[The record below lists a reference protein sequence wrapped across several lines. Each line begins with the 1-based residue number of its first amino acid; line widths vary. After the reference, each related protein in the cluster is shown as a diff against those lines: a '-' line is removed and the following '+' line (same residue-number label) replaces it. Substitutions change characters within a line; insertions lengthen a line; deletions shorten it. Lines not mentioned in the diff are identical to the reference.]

1 MERYLVEF
9 KAKDNEEDY
18 CFILAES
25 PLDAKKWV
33 EDYIHV
39 SVIRVSLIDIHDE
52 SNKEKEVLWELVEN
66 KTEVAN
72 INEISQIQ
80 QEEKSSNNVLMLRN
94 KYIQKLKNLNA
105 IIQAYKKACRIDME
119 YENINDL
126 PSDTKIT
133 NRFIAYKNIV
143 KEFVKDLSVAKNE
156 DDIYNIYNKF
166 SDEKRMLDE
175 ILIDL
180 KESMHDSND
189 KSDIKE
195 RDE

>member
-52 SNKEKEVLWELVEN
+52 SNKEKEVLWELDEN
-66 KTEVAN
+66 QAELSS
-72 INEISQIQ
+72 INEISQM
-80 QEEKSSNNVLMLRN
+80 QEEKPSDAVLMLKN
-94 KYIQKLKNLNA
+94 KYIQKLKDLNA
-105 IIQAYKKACRIDME
+105 IIRTYKKACRIDME
-119 YENINDL
+119 YENVDDL
-126 PSDTKIT
+126 LSDTKII

-143 KEFVKDLSVAKNE
+143 KEFVKDLSVAQNE

-166 SDEKRMLDE
+166 SDEKNMLDE

-189 KSDIKE
+189 KSDTKE

>member
-18 CFILAES
+18 CFVLAES

-52 SNKEKEVLWELVEN
+52 SNKEKEVLWELDEN
-66 KTEVAN
+66 QAELSS
-72 INEISQIQ
+72 INEISQM
-80 QEEKSSNNVLMLRN
+80 QEEKPSDAVLMLKN
-94 KYIQKLKNLNA
+94 KYIQKLKDLNA
-105 IIQAYKKACRIDME
+105 IIRTYKKACRIDME
-119 YENINDL
+119 YENVDDL
-126 PSDTKIT
+126 LSDTKII

-143 KEFVKDLSVAKNE
+143 KEFVKDLSVAQNE

-166 SDEKRMLDE
+166 SDEKNMLDE

-189 KSDIKE
+189 KSDTKE

>member
-9 KAKDNEEDY
+9 KTRDNKGNF
-18 CFILAES
+18 CFVLAET
-25 PLDAKKWV
+25 PLEAKKWV

-52 SNKEKEVLWELVEN
+52 SNKEKEVLWELGES
-66 KTEVAN
+66 KTEVSN
-72 INEISQIQ
+72 INEISQT
-80 QEEKSSNNVLMLRN
+80 QEEKPSNTVLMLRN
-94 KYIQKLKNLNA
+94 
-105 IIQAYKKACRIDME
+105 
-119 YENINDL
+119 
-126 PSDTKIT
+126 
-133 NRFIAYKNIV
+133 IV
-143 KEFVKDLSVAKNE
+143 KEIVKDLSVTKNE

-166 SDEKRMLDE
+166 SDEKNMLDE

-189 KSDIKE
+189 KSDTKE

>member
-9 KAKDNEEDY
+9 KAKDNEEYY

-39 SVIRVSLIDIHDE
+39 SVIRLSLIDIHDE

-80 QEEKSSNNVLMLRN
+80 QEEKSSNTVLMLRN

-119 YENINDL
+119 YENIDDL
-126 PSDTKIT
+126 PSGTKIT

-189 KSDIKE
+189 KSDTKE

>member
-52 SNKEKEVLWELVEN
+52 SNKEKEVLWELDEN
-66 KTEVAN
+66 KTEVSN
-72 INEISQIQ
+72 INEISQM
-80 QEEKSSNNVLMLRN
+80 QEEKPSNTVLMLRN
-94 KYIQKLKNLNA
+94 
-105 IIQAYKKACRIDME
+105 
-119 YENINDL
+119 
-126 PSDTKIT
+126 
-133 NRFIAYKNIV
+133 IV
-143 KEFVKDLSVAKNE
+143 KEIVKDLSVAKNE
-156 DDIYNIYNKF
+156 DDIYNKF

-180 KESMHDSND
+180 KESTHDSND
-189 KSDIKE
+189 KSDTKE

>member
-52 SNKEKEVLWELVEN
+52 SNKEKEVLWELGEN
-66 KTEVAN
+66 KTEVSN

-80 QEEKSSNNVLMLRN
+80 EEKPSNTVLMLRN
-94 KYIQKLKNLNA
+94 
-105 IIQAYKKACRIDME
+105 
-119 YENINDL
+119 
-126 PSDTKIT
+126 
-133 NRFIAYKNIV
+133 IV
-143 KEFVKDLSVAKNE
+143 KEIVKDLSVAKNE
-156 DDIYNIYNKF
+156 DDIYNKF
-166 SDEKRMLDE
+166 SDEKSMLDE

-180 KESMHDSND
+180 KESTHDSND
-189 KSDIKE
+189 KSDTKE

>member
-1 MERYLVEF
+1 MERNLVEF

-52 SNKEKEVLWELVEN
+52 SNKEKEVLWELDEN
-66 KTEVAN
+66 QAELSS
-72 INEISQIQ
+72 INEISQM
-80 QEEKSSNNVLMLRN
+80 QEEKPSNTVLMLRN
-94 KYIQKLKNLNA
+94 
-105 IIQAYKKACRIDME
+105 
-119 YENINDL
+119 
-126 PSDTKIT
+126 
-133 NRFIAYKNIV
+133 IV
-143 KEFVKDLSVAKNE
+143 KEIVKDLSVAKNE

-166 SDEKRMLDE
+166 SDEKSMLDE

-180 KESMHDSND
+180 KESPHDSND
-189 KSDIKE
+189 KSDTKE

>member
-9 KAKDNEEDY
+9 KAKDNEKDY

-52 SNKEKEVLWELVEN
+52 SNKENEVLWELDEN
-66 KTEVAN
+66 KTEVSN

-80 QEEKSSNNVLMLRN
+80 EEKPSNTVLMLRN
-94 KYIQKLKNLNA
+94 
-105 IIQAYKKACRIDME
+105 
-119 YENINDL
+119 
-126 PSDTKIT
+126 
-133 NRFIAYKNIV
+133 IV
-143 KEFVKDLSVAKNE
+143 KEIVKDLSVAKNE

-166 SDEKRMLDE
+166 SNEKRMLDE

-180 KESMHDSND
+180 KESTHDSND
-189 KSDIKE
+189 KSDTKE

>member
-52 SNKEKEVLWELVEN
+52 SNKEKEVLWELDEN
-66 KTEVAN
+66 QAELSN
-72 INEISQIQ
+72 INEISQM
-80 QEEKSSNNVLMLRN
+80 QEEKPSNTVLMLRN
-94 KYIQKLKNLNA
+94 
-105 IIQAYKKACRIDME
+105 
-119 YENINDL
+119 
-126 PSDTKIT
+126 
-133 NRFIAYKNIV
+133 IV
-143 KEFVKDLSVAKNE
+143 KEIVKDLSVAKNE

-166 SDEKRMLDE
+166 SDEKSMLDE

-180 KESMHDSND
+180 KESTHDSND
-189 KSDIKE
+189 KSDTKE

>member
-9 KAKDNEEDY
+9 KTKDNEEDY

-52 SNKEKEVLWELVEN
+52 SNKEKEVLWELGEN
-66 KTEVAN
+66 KTEVSN

-80 QEEKSSNNVLMLRN
+80 EEKPSNTVLMLRN
-94 KYIQKLKNLNA
+94 
-105 IIQAYKKACRIDME
+105 
-119 YENINDL
+119 
-126 PSDTKIT
+126 
-133 NRFIAYKNIV
+133 IV
-143 KEFVKDLSVAKNE
+143 KEIVKDLSVAKNE

-166 SDEKRMLDE
+166 SDEKSMLDE

-180 KESMHDSND
+180 KESTHDSND
-189 KSDIKE
+189 KSDTKE

>member
-1 MERYLVEF
+1 MNL
-9 KAKDNEEDY
+9 KLKIMKKTIA
-18 CFILAES
+18 FILAES

-80 QEEKSSNNVLMLRN
+80 QEEKSSNTVLMLRN

-119 YENINDL
+119 YENIDDL

-175 ILIDL
+175 FLIDL
-180 KESMHDSND
+180 KESMHDSHD
-189 KSDIKE
+189 KSDTKE

>member
-52 SNKEKEVLWELVEN
+52 SNKEKEVLWELGEN
-66 KTEVAN
+66 KTEVSN

-80 QEEKSSNNVLMLRN
+80 EEKPSNTVLMLRN
-94 KYIQKLKNLNA
+94 
-105 IIQAYKKACRIDME
+105 
-119 YENINDL
+119 
-126 PSDTKIT
+126 
-133 NRFIAYKNIV
+133 IV
-143 KEFVKDLSVAKNE
+143 KEIVKDLSVAKNE

-166 SDEKRMLDE
+166 SDEKSMLDE

-180 KESMHDSND
+180 KESTHDSND
-189 KSDIKE
+189 KSDTKE

>member
-52 SNKEKEVLWELVEN
+52 SNKEKEVLWELDEN
-66 KTEVAN
+66 QAELSS
-72 INEISQIQ
+72 INEISQM
-80 QEEKSSNNVLMLRN
+80 QEEKPSDAVLMLKN
-94 KYIQKLKNLNA
+94 KYIQKLKDLNA
-105 IIQAYKKACRIDME
+105 IIRTYKKACRIDME
-119 YENINDL
+119 YENVDDL
-126 PSDTKIT
+126 LSDTKII

-143 KEFVKDLSVAKNE
+143 KEFVKDLSVAQNE

-166 SDEKRMLDE
+166 SDERH
-175 ILIDL
+175 I
-180 KESMHDSND
+180 
-189 KSDIKE
+189 
-195 RDE
+195 

>member
-52 SNKEKEVLWELVEN
+52 SNKEKKVLWELGEN
-66 KTEVAN
+66 KIEVSN

-80 QEEKSSNNVLMLRN
+80 EEKPSNTVLMLRN
-94 KYIQKLKNLNA
+94 
-105 IIQAYKKACRIDME
+105 
-119 YENINDL
+119 
-126 PSDTKIT
+126 
-133 NRFIAYKNIV
+133 IV
-143 KEFVKDLSVAKNE
+143 KEIVKDLSVAKNE

-166 SDEKRMLDE
+166 SDEKSMLDE

-180 KESMHDSND
+180 KESTHDSND
-189 KSDIKE
+189 KSDTKE

>member
-52 SNKEKEVLWELVEN
+52 SNKEKEVLWELDEN
-66 KTEVAN
+66 KTEVSN

-80 QEEKSSNNVLMLRN
+80 EEKPSNTVLMLRN
-94 KYIQKLKNLNA
+94 
-105 IIQAYKKACRIDME
+105 
-119 YENINDL
+119 
-126 PSDTKIT
+126 
-133 NRFIAYKNIV
+133 IV
-143 KEFVKDLSVAKNE
+143 KEIVKDLSVAKNE

-166 SDEKRMLDE
+166 SNEKRMLDE

-180 KESMHDSND
+180 KESTHDSND
-189 KSDIKE
+189 KSDTKE

>member
-52 SNKEKEVLWELVEN
+52 SNKEKEVLWELDEN
-66 KTEVAN
+66 QAELSS
-72 INEISQIQ
+72 INEISQM
-80 QEEKSSNNVLMLRN
+80 QEEKPSNTVLMLRN
-94 KYIQKLKNLNA
+94 
-105 IIQAYKKACRIDME
+105 
-119 YENINDL
+119 
-126 PSDTKIT
+126 
-133 NRFIAYKNIV
+133 IV
-143 KEFVKDLSVAKNE
+143 KEIVKDLSVAKNE

-166 SDEKRMLDE
+166 SDEKSMLDE

-180 KESMHDSND
+180 KESPHDSND
-189 KSDIKE
+189 KSDTKE

>member
-1 MERYLVEF
+1 MERYIVEF

-52 SNKEKEVLWELVEN
+52 SNKEKEVLWELGEN
-66 KTEVAN
+66 KTEVSN

-80 QEEKSSNNVLMLRN
+80 EEKPSNTVLMLRN
-94 KYIQKLKNLNA
+94 
-105 IIQAYKKACRIDME
+105 
-119 YENINDL
+119 
-126 PSDTKIT
+126 
-133 NRFIAYKNIV
+133 IV
-143 KEFVKDLSVAKNE
+143 KEIVKDLSVAKNE

-166 SDEKRMLDE
+166 SDEKSMLDE

-180 KESMHDSND
+180 KESTHDSND
-189 KSDIKE
+189 KSDTKE

>member
-25 PLDAKKWV
+25 PLDAKKLV

-52 SNKEKEVLWELVEN
+52 SNKEKEVLWELGEN
-66 KTEVAN
+66 KTEVSN

-80 QEEKSSNNVLMLRN
+80 EEKPSNTVLMLRN
-94 KYIQKLKNLNA
+94 
-105 IIQAYKKACRIDME
+105 
-119 YENINDL
+119 
-126 PSDTKIT
+126 
-133 NRFIAYKNIV
+133 IV
-143 KEFVKDLSVAKNE
+143 KEIVKDLSVAKNE

-166 SDEKRMLDE
+166 SDEKSMLDE

-180 KESMHDSND
+180 KESTHDSND
-189 KSDIKE
+189 KSDTKE

>member
-52 SNKEKEVLWELVEN
+52 SNKEKEVLWELGEN
-66 KTEVAN
+66 KTEVSN

-80 QEEKSSNNVLMLRN
+80 EEKPSNTVLMLRN
-94 KYIQKLKNLNA
+94 
-105 IIQAYKKACRIDME
+105 
-119 YENINDL
+119 
-126 PSDTKIT
+126 
-133 NRFIAYKNIV
+133 IV
-143 KEFVKDLSVAKNE
+143 KEIVKDLSVAKNE

-166 SDEKRMLDE
+166 SDEKSMLDE

-189 KSDIKE
+189 KSDTKE

>member
-18 CFILAES
+18 CFILSES

-52 SNKEKEVLWELVEN
+52 SNKEKEVLWELGES
-66 KTEVAN
+66 KTEVSN

-80 QEEKSSNNVLMLRN
+80 EEKPSNTVLMLRN
-94 KYIQKLKNLNA
+94 
-105 IIQAYKKACRIDME
+105 
-119 YENINDL
+119 
-126 PSDTKIT
+126 
-133 NRFIAYKNIV
+133 IV
-143 KEFVKDLSVAKNE
+143 KEIVKDLSVTKNE

-166 SDEKRMLDE
+166 SDEKNMLDE

-189 KSDIKE
+189 KSDTKE

>member
-52 SNKEKEVLWELVEN
+52 SNKEKEVLWELGEN
-66 KTEVAN
+66 KTEVSN

-80 QEEKSSNNVLMLRN
+80 EEKPSNTVLMLRN
-94 KYIQKLKNLNA
+94 
-105 IIQAYKKACRIDME
+105 
-119 YENINDL
+119 
-126 PSDTKIT
+126 
-133 NRFIAYKNIV
+133 IV
-143 KEFVKDLSVAKNE
+143 KEIVKDLSVTKNE

-166 SDEKRMLDE
+166 SDEKNMLDE

-189 KSDIKE
+189 KSDTKE

>member
-33 EDYIHV
+33 EDNIHV
-39 SVIRVSLIDIHDE
+39 KVFRVSLFDIE
-52 SNKEKEVLWELVEN
+52 NKNNGEKNILWELS
-66 KTEVAN
+66 K
-72 INEISQIQ
+72 NETDTTISSKKSQIQ
-80 QEEKSSNNVLMLRN
+80 EEEPNSIVLNLKN
-94 KYIQKLKNLNA
+94 KYNKKLKDLNA
-105 IIQAYKKACRIDME
+105 LIRAYKKACRIDMN
-119 YENINDL
+119 YYNLDDL
-126 PSDTKIT
+126 RSDTEVVNKFTAHKTII
-133 NRFIAYKNIV
+133 R
-143 KEFVKDLSVAKNE
+143 ELVKDLSVAKNE
-156 DDIYNIYNKF
+156 DDIYNIYSKF
-166 SDEKRMLDE
+166 SDEKNMFYE

-189 KSDIKE
+189 KSDTKE

>member
-39 SVIRVSLIDIHDE
+39 SVIRISLIDIHDE
-52 SNKEKEVLWELVEN
+52 SNKEKEVLWELDEN
-66 KTEVAN
+66 KTEVSN

-80 QEEKSSNNVLMLRN
+80 EEKPSNTVLMLR
-94 KYIQKLKNLNA
+94 
-105 IIQAYKKACRIDME
+105 
-119 YENINDL
+119 
-126 PSDTKIT
+126 
-133 NRFIAYKNIV
+133 NIV

-166 SDEKRMLDE
+166 SDEKSMLDE

-189 KSDIKE
+189 KSDTKE

>member
-9 KAKDNEEDY
+9 KANDNEEDY

-52 SNKEKEVLWELVEN
+52 SNKEKEVLWELDEN
-66 KTEVAN
+66 QAELSS
-72 INEISQIQ
+72 INEISQM
-80 QEEKSSNNVLMLRN
+80 QEEKPSDAVLMLKN
-94 KYIQKLKNLNA
+94 KYIQKLKDLNT
-105 IIQAYKKACRIDME
+105 IIRTYKKACRIDME
-119 YENINDL
+119 YENVDDL
-126 PSDTKIT
+126 LSDTKII

-143 KEFVKDLSVAKNE
+143 KEFVKDLSVAQNE

-166 SDEKRMLDE
+166 SDEKNMLDE

-189 KSDIKE
+189 KSDTKE